1 MADVPQNAPVV
12 AMKKRFPRPFGR
24 YVLEK
29 SLSRGGMGEVM
40 LAIPRGA
47 RNHCVI
53 KTIRGDLTGDE
64 EFVGRFADEA
74 KIMVRI
80 SHENIIR
87 VFDAGKVGS
96 DYYIAMEFVYGRDL
110 GDVLDRA
117 YERGEPMPVQLGLY
131 ITSELMKGLEYAHNL
146 SDERGRHMGLVHRD
160 ISPQNVLVGFDGSIK
175 LIDFGLAR
183 TEVLPGRT
191 QGALAV
197 GKYGYM
203 SPEQARHRNIDGR
216 ADIYSAGVM
225 LFEVFTGDRLVD
237 EQDQATLWA
246 RVLNPSHRTPR
257 SVEPS
262 LPPEVDKLVMRAV
275 EINPDARYQSA
286 AKMRAFVDALRTPES
301 SARAMVRYLRFLY
314 PSVDFRPPPV
324 PDLSDL
330 GLGNE
335 ESVIIATS
343 REGALSVFGRGDLPI
358 EWTRQV
364 NVAELRK
371 ARRRKQGP
379 PPSAGPHAWAH
390 TDTRSSAPPGSI
402 PPAGRP
408 RAAPHH
414 RRRSPAPAVARDIT
428 GTEQPTEVSILPE
441 VMTAD
446 PTTIETQ
453 FSHSVSGEITD
464 DGVAEE
470 TVHTYPVRK
479 RASTYGDEERTVMMS
494 APPTPTAADGILIET
509 PVPRPTV
516 SIPQPPH
523 PRPGRPKVRVRPT
536 TPATPPLPNKAAP
549 PFLAVHRGIV
559 SANDDPDAQDP
570 NDHALV
576 NMSDSFVQ
584 SPGVA
589 LTGAV
594 LIGLA
599 LLVLVFVVFFAPT

>member
-1 MADVPQNAPVV
+1 MADVHQNAPAVGK
-12 AMKKRFPRPFGR
+12 KKRFPRPFGR

-29 SLSRGGMGEVM
+29 SISRGGMGDVM

-96 DYYIAMEFVYGRDL
+96 DYYIAMEFVHGRDL

-117 YERGEPMPVQLGLY
+117 YERGDPMPVQLGLY

-160 ISPQNVLVGFDGSIK
+160 ISPQNVLVGFDGSIR

-216 ADIYSAGVM
+216 ADIYSSGVM

-237 EQDQATLWA
+237 EQDQTTLWA
-246 RVLNPSHRTPR
+246 RVLNPSHRNPR
-257 SVEPS
+257 SVIPS
-262 LPPEVDKLVMRAV
+262 LPPEVDELVMRAV
-275 EINPDARYQSA
+275 EVKPADRYQSA
-286 AKMRAFVDALRTPES
+286 AKMRAFVDALRRTHDS
-301 SARAMVRYLRFLY
+301 SPRAMVHYLRFLY

-330 GLGNE
+330 GFGE
-335 ESVIIATS
+335 EASVIIATS

-364 NVAELRK
+364 DVTELRQGLH
-371 ARRRKQGP
+371 RKQAP
-379 PPSAGPHAWAH
+379 
-390 TDTRSSAPPGSI
+390 APPG
-402 PPAGRP
+402 P
-408 RAAPHH
+408 RAWAPTDPSQGSSVPPGGRLHATRQ
-414 RRRSPAPAVARDIT
+414 RRRRQPPPTAERNET
-428 GTEQPTEVSILPE
+428 GTEQLTQVSILPQVAE
-441 VMTAD
+441 AEPMTEK
-446 PTTIETQ
+446 TR
-453 FSHSVSGEITD
+453 FSHSIVGPATD
-464 DGVAEE
+464 EAVAED
-470 TVHTYPVRK
+470 TVHAYPVHERG
-479 RASTYGDEERTVMMS
+479 TYSDEERTVMMP
-494 APPTPTAADGILIET
+494 APPTPGSTVRVET
-509 PVPRPTV
+509 PTPRPIASPAHV
-516 SIPQPPH
+516 LH
-523 PRPGRPKVRVRPT
+523 PADRSQEAQARPAAHGRPGSTKK
-536 TPATPPLPNKAAP
+536 PAR
-549 PFLAVHRGIV
+549 PFLAVHGGTMDTAEP
-559 SANDDPDAQDP
+559 SAPAPQAP
-570 NDHALV
+570 EEQPLF
-576 NMSDSFVQ
+576 NMSDTFVQ
-584 SPGVA
+584 SSGLV

-594 LIGLA
+594 LLGVA
-599 LLVLVFVVFFAPT
+599 LLIAVVILVFSPN